1 MFSTRK
7 VMMDLNGS
15 IALVVSIKKNH
26 KKVTYK
32 ITVKVLNNLNKQWN
46 FPTML
51 LTVLQIRMAIKFF
64 KKVGIRFFGN
74 FQYVSRETYLLFF
87 VLSLCSPHAYII
99 MGT

>member
-1 MFSTRK
+1 
-7 VMMDLNGS
+7 MDCNGS
-15 IALVVSIKKNH
+15 IALIVSIWKSH
-26 KKVTYK
+26 KHVSYK
-32 ITVKVLNNLNKQWN
+32 TTAKVLKNVKKQWN

-64 KKVGIRFFGN
+64 KKVGIRFLGN
-74 FQYVSRETYLLFF
+74 FEYVSRETYLLFF